1 MSILQR
7 RIPGATLTDSPDSDP
22 DSAYAQACRDRDAA
36 EGAAMYWEQ
45 QAGDRDK
52 DADRM
57 AAERDQAIVERD
69 DHAARS
75 LPHLDTPDW
84 PETDQPVGALIGDE
98 LADQYGGWWE

>member
-1 MSILQR
+1 
-7 RIPGATLTDSPDSDP
+7 
-22 DSAYAQACRDRDAA
+22 
-36 EGAAMYWEQ
+36 MYWEQ
-45 QAGDRDK
+45 QAGDRDW

-84 PETDQPVGALIGDE
+84 PETDQRVDALHRRRARRPVRRVVGVT
-98 LADQYGGWWE
+98 

>member
-22 DSAYAQACRDRDAA
+22 DSDYAQACRDRDAA

-45 QAGDRDK
+45 QAS
-52 DADRM
+52 
-57 AAERDQAIVERD
+57 
-69 DHAARS
+69 S

-84 PETDQPVGALIGDE
+84 PETDQPVDALIGDE

>member
-1 MSILQR
+1 MNVLPKRS
-7 RIPGATLTDSPDSDP
+7 PGATLTHNPDD
-22 DSAYAQACRDRDAA
+22 DYASACRDRDAA

-69 DHAARS
+69 DHATRS

-84 PETDQPVGALIGDE
+84 PETDQ
-98 LADQYGGWWE
+98 YGGWW